1 MHYSPAVLL
10 IIALAIDYVI
20 FYQEHGLQVKTFLA
34 ITLSAL
40 SSAAVFGIL
49 VFSATPA
56 VSSFGL
62 TVMIGIVSIFILA
75 PIATKNINLNDMRS
89 S

>member
-1 MHYSPAVLL
+1 LL

-20 FYQEHGLQVKTFLA
+20 FYQEHGLQAKTFLA
-34 ITLSAL
+34 ISLSAL

-49 VFSATPA
+49 AFSATPA

-62 TVMIGIVSIFILA
+62 TVLIGIVSIFMLA
-75 PIATKNINLNDMRS
+75 PISARKVSI
-89 S
+89 